1 MRKVVLYELLALDG
15 VAEEPGNWLF
25 EGGDELI
32 ANLGRV
38 IDKQDTVLL
47 GRGTYDYW
55 VDFWPTATMEPFAS
69 FINGTPKH
77 VFTSREPAGDWAETT
92 FIERSA
98 VDHVEELRQGDG
110 GDIGI
115 HGSISL
121 AQSLLQAELVDE
133 LRLVVAPTIAGS
145 GRKLFDGDG
154 GMQRF
159 DLVDADRTKT
169 GLALLWYVK
178 RLAS

>member
-1 MRKVVLYELLALDG
+1 MRNVVLYELLALDG

-25 EGGDELI
+25 EGGHELI

-38 IDKQDTVLL
+38 IEKQETVLL

-69 FINGTPKH
+69 FINSTPKH
-77 VFTSREPAGDWAETT
+77 VFTTSRPAADWAAST
-92 FIERSA
+92 FVDGSA
-98 VDHVEELRQGDG
+98 VDHVTELKQRDG

-121 AQSLLQAELVDE
+121 AQSLLRAGLVDE
-133 LRLVVAPTIAGS
+133 LRLVIAPTLAGG
-145 GRKLFDGDG
+145 GRRLFDSDAEL
-154 GMQRF
+154 QRF
-159 DLVDADRTKT
+159 ELIELDQTSSGLVLLGYTK
-169 GLALLWYVK
+169 LV
-178 RLAS
+178 